1 MKVAL
6 FVLALAVCSFGACA
20 QIKLP
25 ASLPN
30 ANQALQ
36 GLKSA
41 VQGTEGG
48 LTQEEIGKALKEALG
63 NGVDTGVSHLA
74 KVGGIAQ
81 NPIYHIPLPPEV
93 AQLKE
98 KIQKNPALKLA
109 LQPKLDILEA
119 KMNEGAEQ
127 AMKSAAPIFRE
138 AIVSMTVQDALAIL
152 QGDDQAATSYLQTS
166 TQTAV
171 QKAFAPVIQN
181 ALDAVEIARY
191 WTPVVE
197 SINANKVL
205 LGVKE
210 DINPDLPAYVN
221 GLATVA
227 LYKEIG
233 VQERKIRQNPLARTS
248 ELLKKVFGSKL
259 AQG

>member
-1 MKVAL
+1 MKAPL
-6 FVLALAVCSFGACA
+6 FVLVVVVWSLGACA

-25 ASLPN
+25 VSLPN
-30 ANQALQ
+30 KHQALE

-41 VQGTEGG
+41 LQGSEVGPS
-48 LTQEEIGKALKEALG
+48 QEEIGKALKEALG

-74 KVGGIAQ
+74 QVGGIAQ
-81 NPIYHIPLPPEV
+81 NPLYHIPLPPEV

-98 KIQKNPALKLA
+98 KIERNPALKLA
-109 LQPKLDILEA
+109 VQPKLDILEV

-127 AMKSAAPIFRE
+127 AMKSAAPIFKE
-138 AIVSMTVQDALAIL
+138 AIVSMTLQDALGIL
-152 QGDDQAATSYLQTS
+152 QGDDQAATVYLQNS
-166 TQTAV
+166 TQMAV
-171 QKAFAPVIQN
+171 QNAFAPVIKN
-181 ALDAVEIARY
+181 ALDAVDIARY

-197 SINANKVL
+197 AINANKVL

-210 DINPDLPAYVN
+210 DINPDLSDYVN
-221 GLATVA
+221 GLATMA